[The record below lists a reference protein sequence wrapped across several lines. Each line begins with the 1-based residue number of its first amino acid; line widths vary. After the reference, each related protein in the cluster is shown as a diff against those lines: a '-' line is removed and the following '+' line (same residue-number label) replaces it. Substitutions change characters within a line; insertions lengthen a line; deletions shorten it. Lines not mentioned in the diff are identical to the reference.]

1 MALLALLPNAP
12 LLRTARLSSAATA
25 IAAIQRFKVALRE
38 SSSSSSSSSSS
49 NNSSSNSGA
58 AVADP
63 ALLNAYWRH
72 ITTRLRSAAAAADGG
87 CSNPM
92 TRMRVLGHRVTSRGA
107 HFWLPQRSALRSV
120 RRATHSGPGLGVC
133 HVSPLF
139 TEAFILCAAL
149 CGLSGLLA
157 WQSSQ
162 PARQRNCIQP
172 AQPQGQQCPPLP
184 PPQ

>member
-38 SSSSSSSSSSS
+38 SSSSSSSSSS

-87 CSNPM
+87 CSNRM

-120 RRATHSGPGLGVC
+120 RRATHSGPGRG
-133 HVSPLF
+133 
-139 TEAFILCAAL
+139 
-149 CGLSGLLA
+149 
-157 WQSSQ
+157 
-162 PARQRNCIQP
+162 QRMS
-172 AQPQGQQCPPLP
+172 
-184 PPQ
+184 